1 MIPYLGTILLSLAID
16 NFRIRYV
23 YYMQGSRFVVRY
35 GRKGQGL
42 IISSITRANRAS
54 FSIFLFLLIF
64 LNVISIWH
72 YSINYFHLHL

>member
-54 FSIFLFLLIF
+54 FLFSLNKKMNTLRYLIRF
-64 LNVISIWH
+64 DQ
-72 YSINYFHLHL
+72 